1 MKNTAILLVS
11 CPDQKGL
18 NAAIHDF
25 IYRGNGNTLHADEHL
40 DSERNLFLM
49 RVEWDLAGFTLDMRE
64 FAAHFQPI
72 ADRFGMQWRVALS
85 SHRPKIA
92 IFVSRTW
99 QSVGRTAQVEK
110 PGQYVTTTVA
120 GEPIVAVRGS
130 DGKLRAFYNVCRHHA
145 MTVMNEPCGHAQH
158 MRCPY
163 HGWTYSLEGE
173 LRGMT
178 EFEGVCNFD
187 RAQNGLVP
195 VRVETWENFIFVNLD
210 PHAAPLRDF
219 LGALVGLAKPLNFGG
234 LKFVERRSYIQQCN
248 WKVYVD
254 NFLDGGYHVPHMHKG
269 LNSVLDY
276 TNYTIENVDRCC
288 VQSSPVAVDK
298 RSEASAAATR
308 KGDRAYYFWQY
319 PNFMLNW
326 YEGYLDTNL
335 VIPLGVDRC
344 EVIFDFYFGKTSE
357 AQMPYIRESMGVSE
371 RVQQEDIVICDGVQ
385 RGLSS
390 RAYQAGRLSVRREAG
405 EHLFHRLLAA
415 DLNDIRAAAAR

>member
-1 MKNTAILLVS
+1 MEPTLKEVLAS
-11 CPDQKGL
+11 Y
-18 NAAIHDF
+18 NAAARLPYAHTIPASWYTDA
-25 IYRGNGNTLHADEHL
+25 R
-40 DSERNLFLM
+40 
-49 RVEWDLAGFTLDMRE
+49 LAQLELQTVF
-64 FAAHFQPI
+64 
-72 ADRFGMQWRVALS
+72 
-85 SHRPKIA
+85 
-92 IFVSRTW
+92 SRTW
-99 QSVGRTAQVEK
+99 QAVGRTAQVEK
-110 PGQYVTTTVA
+110 PGQYVSATVA
-120 GEPIVAVRGS
+120 KEPVVAVRGS
-130 DGKLRAFYNVCRHHA
+130 DNKLRAFYNVCRHHA
-145 MTVMNEPCGHAQH
+145 MTVMNEPWGQAQH

-163 HGWTYSLEGE
+163 HGWTYNLEGE

-178 EFEGVCNFD
+178 EFEGVCDFD
-187 RAQNGLVP
+187 RAQNGLLP
-195 VRVETWENFIFVNLD
+195 IRVETWENFVFVTLD
-210 PHAAPLRDF
+210 AHAEPLEQF
-219 LGALVGLAKPLNFGG
+219 LGALVGLAKPLGFSD
-234 LKFVERRSYIQQCN
+234 LQFVERRSYIINCN

-276 TNYTIENVDRCC
+276 TNYTIENLDRCC

-298 RSEASAAATR
+298 SSEASAAATR

-335 VIPLGVDRC
+335 VLPLGVNRC
-344 EVIFDFYFGKTSE
+344 EVIFDFYFGDTSE
-357 AQMPYIRESMGVSE
+357 SQMPYIRESMGVSE

-415 DLNDIRAAAAR
+415 DLQDGRVAVAP

>member
-1 MKNTAILLVS
+1 MEPTVKEILAS
-11 CPDQKGL
+11 Y
-18 NAAIHDF
+18 NAAAPLQDAYTIPAPWYTDA
-25 IYRGNGNTLHADEHL
+25 R
-40 DSERNLFLM
+40 
-49 RVEWDLAGFTLDMRE
+49 
-64 FAAHFQPI
+64 I
-72 ADRFGMQWRVALS
+72 AQLELQNVF
-85 SHRPKIA
+85 
-92 IFVSRTW
+92 SRTW
-99 QSVGRTAQVEK
+99 QPVGRTEQVEK
-110 PGQYVTTTVA
+110 LGQYVTATVA

-163 HGWTYSLEGE
+163 HGWTYNLEGE

-195 VRVETWENFIFVNLD
+195 ARVETWENFVFVNLD
-210 PHAAPLRDF
+210 PHAAPLHDS
-219 LGALVGLAKPLNFGG
+219 LGALVGLAKPLNFGE

-298 RSEASAAATR
+298 SSEASAAATR

-344 EVIFDFYFGKTSE
+344 EVIFDFYFGDTSE

-415 DLNDIRAAAAR
+415 DLNDTRAAAAR

>member
-1 MKNTAILLVS
+1 MESTVKEILASYNV
-11 CPDQKGL
+11 
-18 NAAIHDF
+18 AAALQDAYTIPAPWYTDA
-25 IYRGNGNTLHADEHL
+25 R
-40 DSERNLFLM
+40 
-49 RVEWDLAGFTLDMRE
+49 
-64 FAAHFQPI
+64 I
-72 ADRFGMQWRVALS
+72 AQLELQNVF
-85 SHRPKIA
+85 
-92 IFVSRTW
+92 SRTW
-99 QSVGRTAQVEK
+99 QAVGRTAQVEM
-110 PGQYVTTTVA
+110 PGQYVTASVA

-163 HGWTYSLEGE
+163 HGWTYNLEGE

-210 PHAAPLRDF
+210 PRAAPLRDF
-219 LGALVGLAKPLNFGG
+219 LGSLVGLARPLDFGG
-234 LKFVERRSYIQQCN
+234 LKFVERRSYIQKCN

-298 RSEASAAATR
+298 SSEASAAATR

-344 EVIFDFYFGKTSE
+344 EVIFDFYFGDTSE

-415 DLNDIRAAAAR
+415 DLNDTRAAVAR

>member
-1 MKNTAILLVS
+1 MEPSLKDI
-11 CPDQKGL
+11 
-18 NAAIHDF
+18 
-25 IYRGNGNTLHADEHL
+25 L
-40 DSERNLFLM
+40 DSYDAAAPLAQAYTIPAAWYTDARIANLELQAVFSRN
-49 RVEWDLAGFTLDMRE
+49 
-64 FAAHFQPI
+64 
-72 ADRFGMQWRVALS
+72 
-85 SHRPKIA
+85 
-92 IFVSRTW
+92 W
-99 QSVGRTAQVEK
+99 QAVGRLAQLEK
-110 PGQYVTTTVA
+110 PGDYVTATVA
-120 GEPIVAVRGS
+120 NEPIVVVRGR

-145 MTVMNEPCGHAQH
+145 MTVMNAACGHAEH

-163 HGWTYSLEGE
+163 HGWTYNLEGE

-178 EFEGVCNFD
+178 EFEGVKNFE
-187 RAQNGLVP
+187 RADNGLVP
-195 VRVETWENFIFVNLD
+195 VQVEPWENFVFVNLD
-210 PHAAPLRDF
+210 PNAPSLYDS
-219 LGALVGLAKPLNFGG
+219 LGTLVKLAEPLGLGE
-234 LKFVERRSYIQQCN
+234 LKFVERRSYIQNCN

-288 VQSSPVAVDK
+288 VQSSPVSVDA

-335 VIPLGVDRC
+335 VLPLGVDRC
-344 EVIFDFYFGKTSE
+344 EVIFDFYFADTSE
-357 AQMPYIRESMGVSE
+357 ENMPYVRESMGVSE
-371 RVQQEDIVICDGVQ
+371 LVQQEDIVICDGVQ
-385 RGLSS
+385 RGLGS

-415 DLNDIRAAAAR
+415 DLKDSRAAAAR

>member
-1 MKNTAILLVS
+1 MEPS
-11 CPDQKGL
+11 L
-18 NAAIHDF
+18 NDI
-25 IYRGNGNTLHADEHL
+25 L
-40 DSERNLFLM
+40 DSY
-49 RVEWDLAGFTLDMRE
+49 DAAAPLAQAYTIP
-64 FAAHFQPI
+64 AAWYTDP
-72 ADRFGMQWRVALS
+72 RVAHLEL
-85 SHRPKIA
+85 
-92 IFVSRTW
+92 
-99 QSVGRTAQVEK
+99 QSVFSRNWQAVGRLAQLEK
-110 PGQYVTTTVA
+110 PGDYLTASVA
-120 GEPIVAVRGS
+120 NEPIVVVRGR

-145 MTVMNEPCGHAQH
+145 MTVMNEPCGHAEH

-163 HGWTYSLEGE
+163 HGWTYNLEGE

-178 EFEGVCNFD
+178 EFEGVKNFE
-187 RAQNGLVP
+187 RADNGLVP
-195 VRVETWENFIFVNLD
+195 VRVEPWENFVFVNLD
-210 PHAAPLRDF
+210 PNAASLHDF
-219 LGALVGLAKPLNFGG
+219 LGSLVKLVKPLGFGQ
-234 LKFVERRSYIQQCN
+234 LKFVERRSYVQNCN

-288 VQSSPVAVDK
+288 VQSSPVSVDAK
-298 RSEASAAATR
+298 SEASAAATR

-335 VIPLGVDRC
+335 VLPLGVDRC
-344 EVIFDFYFGKTSE
+344 EVIFDFYFGDTSE
-357 AQMPYIRESMGVSE
+357 ANLPYVRESMGVSE
-371 RVQQEDIVICDGVQ
+371 LVQQEDIVICDGVQ

-415 DLNDIRAAAAR
+415 DLKDSRAAFAR

>member
-1 MKNTAILLVS
+1 MEPTVKEILAS
-11 CPDQKGL
+11 Y
-18 NAAIHDF
+18 NAA
-25 IYRGNGNTLHADEHL
+25 
-40 DSERNLFLM
+40 
-49 RVEWDLAGFTLDMRE
+49 
-64 FAAHFQPI
+64 AALPDAYTIPAPWYTDARI
-72 ADRFGMQWRVALS
+72 ARLELQNVF
-85 SHRPKIA
+85 
-92 IFVSRTW
+92 SRTW
-99 QSVGRTAQVEK
+99 QAVGRTAQVEK
-110 PGQYVTTTVA
+110 PGRYVTATVA

-130 DGKLRAFYNVCRHHA
+130 DGILRAFYNVCRHHA

-163 HGWTYSLEGE
+163 HGWTYNLEGE

-178 EFEGVCNFD
+178 EFEGVSNFD

-195 VRVETWENFIFVNLD
+195 VRVEIWENFIFVNLD
-210 PHAAPLRDF
+210 PHAAPLREF
-219 LGALVGLAKPLNFGG
+219 LGALVGLSKPLNFGG

-298 RSEASAAATR
+298 SSEASAAATR

-344 EVIFDFYFGKTSE
+344 QVIFDFYFGDTSE

-390 RAYQAGRLSVRREAG
+390 RAYQASRLSVRREAG
-405 EHLFHRLLAA
+405 EHLFHRLLAT
-415 DLNDIRAAAAR
+415 DLNDTRAAAARWVQLDSAAGRGRLPQSGTRPYEKTD

>member
-1 MKNTAILLVS
+1 MEPTLKEILAS
-11 CPDQKGL
+11 Y
-18 NAAIHDF
+18 NAAAVLQDAYTIPAPWYTDAR
-25 IYRGNGNTLHADEHL
+25 IAQLELH
-40 DSERNLFLM
+40 NVF
-49 RVEWDLAGFTLDMRE
+49 
-64 FAAHFQPI
+64 
-72 ADRFGMQWRVALS
+72 
-85 SHRPKIA
+85 
-92 IFVSRTW
+92 SRTW
-99 QSVGRTAQVEK
+99 QTVGRTSQVEK
-110 PGQYVTTTVA
+110 PGQYVTATVA

-163 HGWTYSLEGE
+163 HGWTYNLEGE

-195 VRVETWENFIFVNLD
+195 VRVEAWENFIFVNLD
-210 PHAAPLRDF
+210 PHAAPLHDF
-219 LGALVGLAKPLNFGG
+219 LGALVGLAQPLNFGR

-276 TNYTIENVDRCC
+276 TNYTIENVDCCC

-298 RSEASAAATR
+298 SSEASAAATR

-335 VIPLGVDRC
+335 VIPLGIDRC
-344 EVIFDFYFGKTSE
+344 EVIFDFYFGDTSE

-415 DLNDIRAAAAR
+415 DLNDTRAAAAR

>member
-1 MKNTAILLVS
+1 MEPTLKEILAS
-11 CPDQKGL
+11 Y
-18 NAAIHDF
+18 NAA
-25 IYRGNGNTLHADEHL
+25 
-40 DSERNLFLM
+40 
-49 RVEWDLAGFTLDMRE
+49 
-64 FAAHFQPI
+64 AALQDAYTIPAPWYTDARI
-72 ADRFGMQWRVALS
+72 AQLELQNVF
-85 SHRPKIA
+85 
-92 IFVSRTW
+92 SRTW

-110 PGQYVTTTVA
+110 PGRYVTATVA

-163 HGWTYSLEGE
+163 HGWTYNLEGE

-210 PHAAPLRDF
+210 PQAAPLQEF
-219 LGALVGLAKPLNFGG
+219 LGALAGLAKPLNFGG
-234 LKFVERRSYIQQCN
+234 LTFFERRSYIQQCN

-298 RSEASAAATR
+298 SSEASAAATR

-344 EVIFDFYFGKTSE
+344 EVIFDFYFGDTSE

-415 DLNDIRAAAAR
+415 DLNDARAAAARQAR

>member
-1 MKNTAILLVS
+1 MEPTLKEILAS
-11 CPDQKGL
+11 Y
-18 NAAIHDF
+18 NAA
-25 IYRGNGNTLHADEHL
+25 
-40 DSERNLFLM
+40 
-49 RVEWDLAGFTLDMRE
+49 
-64 FAAHFQPI
+64 AALQDAYTIPAPWYTDARI
-72 ADRFGMQWRVALS
+72 ARLELQNVF
-85 SHRPKIA
+85 
-92 IFVSRTW
+92 SRTW

-110 PGQYVTTTVA
+110 PGQYVTATVA

-145 MTVMNEPCGHAQH
+145 MTVMNESCGQAQQ

-163 HGWTYSLEGE
+163 HGWTYNLEGE

-210 PHAAPLRDF
+210 PHAAPLQEF
-219 LGALVGLAKPLNFGG
+219 LGALAGLAKPLNFGG
-234 LKFVERRSYIQQCN
+234 LTFVERRSYIQQCN

-298 RSEASAAATR
+298 SSEASAAATR

-344 EVIFDFYFGKTSE
+344 EVIFDFYFGDTSE
-357 AQMPYIRESMGVSE
+357 AQTPYIRESMGVSE

-415 DLNDIRAAAAR
+415 DLNDTRAAAAR

>member
-1 MKNTAILLVS
+1 MEPTLKEMLAS
-11 CPDQKGL
+11 Y
-18 NAAIHDF
+18 NAA
-25 IYRGNGNTLHADEHL
+25 
-40 DSERNLFLM
+40 
-49 RVEWDLAGFTLDMRE
+49 
-64 FAAHFQPI
+64 AALQDAYTIPAPWYTDARI
-72 ADRFGMQWRVALS
+72 AQLELQNVF
-85 SHRPKIA
+85 
-92 IFVSRTW
+92 SRTW
-99 QSVGRTAQVEK
+99 QTVGRTAQVDK
-110 PGQYVTTTVA
+110 PGQYVTATVA

-130 DGKLRAFYNVCRHHA
+130 DGELRAFYNVCRHHA

-163 HGWTYSLEGE
+163 HGWTYNLEGE

-210 PHAAPLRDF
+210 PHAAPLHDF
-219 LGALVGLAKPLNFGG
+219 LGALAGLAKPLNFGG

-298 RSEASAAATR
+298 SSEASAAATR

-344 EVIFDFYFGKTSE
+344 EVIFDFYFGDTSE
-357 AQMPYIRESMGVSE
+357 AQTPYIRESMGVSE

-415 DLNDIRAAAAR
+415 DLNDTRAAAAR

>member
-1 MKNTAILLVS
+1 MEPSLKDI
-11 CPDQKGL
+11 
-18 NAAIHDF
+18 
-25 IYRGNGNTLHADEHL
+25 L
-40 DSERNLFLM
+40 DSY
-49 RVEWDLAGFTLDMRE
+49 DAAAPLAQAYTIP
-64 FAAHFQPI
+64 AAWYTDP
-72 ADRFGMQWRVALS
+72 RVAHLEL
-85 SHRPKIA
+85 
-92 IFVSRTW
+92 
-99 QSVGRTAQVEK
+99 QSVFSRNWQAVGRLAQLEK
-110 PGQYVTTTVA
+110 PGDYITASVA
-120 GEPIVAVRGS
+120 NEPIVVVRGR

-145 MTVMNEPCGHAQH
+145 MTVMNEPCGHAEH

-163 HGWTYSLEGE
+163 HGWTYNLEGE

-178 EFEGVCNFD
+178 EFEGVKNFE
-187 RAQNGLVP
+187 RADNGLVP
-195 VRVETWENFIFVNLD
+195 VRVEPWENFVFVNLD
-210 PHAAPLRDF
+210 PSAPSLHDF
-219 LGALVGLAKPLNFGG
+219 LGSLVKLVKPLGFGQ
-234 LKFVERRSYIQQCN
+234 LKFVERRSYIQNCN

-288 VQSSPVAVDK
+288 VQSSPVSVDAK
-298 RSEASAAATR
+298 SEASAAATR

-335 VIPLGVDRC
+335 VLPLGVDRC
-344 EVIFDFYFGKTSE
+344 QVIFDFYFGDTSE
-357 AQMPYIRESMGVSE
+357 ANMPYVRQSMGVSE
-371 RVQQEDIVICDGVQ
+371 LVQQEDIVICDGVQ

-415 DLNDIRAAAAR
+415 DLKDSRAAFAR

>member
-1 MKNTAILLVS
+1 LVIFAYRKDAIAQIGGENCMEPTLKEILAWY
-11 CPDQKGL
+11 
-18 NAAIHDF
+18 NAA
-25 IYRGNGNTLHADEHL
+25 
-40 DSERNLFLM
+40 
-49 RVEWDLAGFTLDMRE
+49 
-64 FAAHFQPI
+64 AALPDAHTIPASWYTDPRI
-72 ADRFGMQWRVALS
+72 AQLELQNVF
-85 SHRPKIA
+85 
-92 IFVSRTW
+92 SRAW
-99 QSVGRTAQVEK
+99 QAVGRTEQVEK
-110 PGQYVTTTVA
+110 PGQYVTASVA
-120 GEPIVAVRGS
+120 GEPVVAVRGS

-163 HGWTYSLEGE
+163 HGWTYNLEGE

-195 VRVETWENFIFVNLD
+195 IRVETWENFVFVNLD
-210 PHAAPLRDF
+210 PHAASLPEF
-219 LGALVGLAKPLNFGG
+219 LGALVDLAKPLGFGG
-234 LKFVERRSYIQQCN
+234 LQFVERRSYTLNCN

-298 RSEASAAATR
+298 SSEASAAATR

-335 VIPLGVDRC
+335 VLPLGVDRC
-344 EVIFDFYFGKTSE
+344 EVIFDFYFGDTRES
-357 AQMPYIRESMGVSE
+357 QMPYIRESMGVSE
-371 RVQQEDIVICDGVQ
+371 RVQQEDIIICAGVQ

-390 RAYQAGRLSVRREAG
+390 RAYQSGRLSVRREAG

-415 DLNDIRAAAAR
+415 DLQDTRAAVAR

>member
-1 MKNTAILLVS
+1 MEPSLSDI
-11 CPDQKGL
+11 
-18 NAAIHDF
+18 
-25 IYRGNGNTLHADEHL
+25 L
-40 DSERNLFLM
+40 DSY
-49 RVEWDLAGFTLDMRE
+49 DAAAPLAQAYTIP
-64 FAAHFQPI
+64 AAWYTDP
-72 ADRFGMQWRVALS
+72 RVAHLEL
-85 SHRPKIA
+85 
-92 IFVSRTW
+92 
-99 QSVGRTAQVEK
+99 QSVFSRNWQAVGRLAQLEK
-110 PGQYVTTTVA
+110 PGDYITASVA
-120 GEPIVAVRGS
+120 NEPIVVVRGR

-145 MTVMNEPCGHAQH
+145 MTVMNEPCGHAEH

-163 HGWTYSLEGE
+163 HGWTYNLEGE

-178 EFEGVCNFD
+178 EFEGVKNFE
-187 RAQNGLVP
+187 RADNGLVP
-195 VRVETWENFIFVNLD
+195 VRVEPWENFVFVNLD
-210 PHAAPLRDF
+210 PNATSLHDL
-219 LGALVGLAKPLNFGG
+219 LGSLVKLVKPLGFGQ
-234 LKFVERRSYIQQCN
+234 LKFVERRSYIQNCN

-288 VQSSPVAVDK
+288 VQSSPVSVDAK
-298 RSEASAAATR
+298 SEASAAATR

-335 VIPLGVDRC
+335 VLPLGVDRC
-344 EVIFDFYFGKTSE
+344 EVIFDFYFGDTSE
-357 AQMPYIRESMGVSE
+357 ANLPYVRESMGVSE
-371 RVQQEDIVICDGVQ
+371 LVQQEDIVICEGVQ

-415 DLNDIRAAAAR
+415 DLKDSRAAIAR

>member
-1 MKNTAILLVS
+1 MEPTLKEILAS
-11 CPDQKGL
+11 Y
-18 NAAIHDF
+18 NAA
-25 IYRGNGNTLHADEHL
+25 
-40 DSERNLFLM
+40 
-49 RVEWDLAGFTLDMRE
+49 
-64 FAAHFQPI
+64 AALPDAHTIPASWYTEPRI
-72 ADRFGMQWRVALS
+72 AQLEMQNVFSRAWQAL
-85 SHRPKIA
+85 
-92 IFVSRTW
+92 
-99 QSVGRTAQVEK
+99 GRTEQVEK
-110 PGQYVTTTVA
+110 PGQYVTASVA
-120 GEPIVAVRGS
+120 GEPVVAVRGS

-145 MTVMNEPCGHAQH
+145 MTVMNQPCGHAQH

-163 HGWTYSLEGE
+163 HGWTYNLEGE

-178 EFEGVCNFD
+178 EFEGVCDFD
-187 RAQNGLVP
+187 RTQNGLVP
-195 VRVETWENFIFVNLD
+195 IRVETWENFVFVNLD
-210 PHAAPLRDF
+210 PHAAALEEF
-219 LGALVGLAKPLNFGG
+219 LGALVGLAKPLGFAG
-234 LKFVERRSYIQQCN
+234 LQFVERRNYTLNCN

-298 RSEASAAATR
+298 SSEASAAATR

-335 VIPLGVDRC
+335 VLPLGVNRC
-344 EVIFDFYFGKTSE
+344 EVIFDFYFGDTRES
-357 AQMPYIRESMGVSE
+357 QMPYIRESMGVSE
-371 RVQQEDIVICDGVQ
+371 RVQQEDIIICDGVQ

-415 DLNDIRAAAAR
+415 DLQDTRAAVAR

>member
-1 MKNTAILLVS
+1 MEPS
-11 CPDQKGL
+11 L
-18 NAAIHDF
+18 NDI
-25 IYRGNGNTLHADEHL
+25 L
-40 DSERNLFLM
+40 DSY
-49 RVEWDLAGFTLDMRE
+49 DAAAPLAQAYTIP
-64 FAAHFQPI
+64 AAWYTDP
-72 ADRFGMQWRVALS
+72 RVAHLEL
-85 SHRPKIA
+85 
-92 IFVSRTW
+92 
-99 QSVGRTAQVEK
+99 QSVFSRNWQAVGRLAQLEK
-110 PGQYVTTTVA
+110 PGDYLTASVA
-120 GEPIVAVRGS
+120 NEPIVVVRGR

-145 MTVMNEPCGHAQH
+145 MTVMNEPCGHAEH

-163 HGWTYSLEGE
+163 HGWTYNLEGE

-178 EFEGVCNFD
+178 EFEGVKNFE
-187 RAQNGLVP
+187 RADNGLVP
-195 VRVETWENFIFVNLD
+195 VRVEPWENFVFVNLD
-210 PHAAPLRDF
+210 PNATSLHDL
-219 LGALVGLAKPLNFGG
+219 LGSLVKLVKPLGFGQ
-234 LKFVERRSYIQQCN
+234 LKFVERRSYIQNCN

-288 VQSSPVAVDK
+288 VQSSPVSVDAK
-298 RSEASAAATR
+298 SEASAAATR

-335 VIPLGVDRC
+335 VLPLGVDRC
-344 EVIFDFYFGKTSE
+344 EVIFDFYFGDTSE
-357 AQMPYIRESMGVSE
+357 ANLPYVRESMGVSE
-371 RVQQEDIVICDGVQ
+371 LVQQEDIVICDGVQ

-415 DLNDIRAAAAR
+415 DLKDSRAAFAR

>member
-1 MKNTAILLVS
+1 MEPTLKEILAS
-11 CPDQKGL
+11 Y
-18 NAAIHDF
+18 NAA
-25 IYRGNGNTLHADEHL
+25 
-40 DSERNLFLM
+40 
-49 RVEWDLAGFTLDMRE
+49 
-64 FAAHFQPI
+64 AALPDAHTIPSSWYTDPRI
-72 ADRFGMQWRVALS
+72 AQLELQNVF
-85 SHRPKIA
+85 
-92 IFVSRTW
+92 SRAW
-99 QSVGRTAQVEK
+99 QAVGRTAQVEK
-110 PGQYVTTTVA
+110 PGQYVTASVA
-120 GEPIVAVRGS
+120 GEPVVAVRGS

-163 HGWTYSLEGE
+163 HGWTYNLEGE

-195 VRVETWENFIFVNLD
+195 IRVETWENFVFVNLD
-210 PHAAPLRDF
+210 PHPAALEEF
-219 LGALVGLAKPLNFGG
+219 LGALVGLAKPLGFGG
-234 LKFVERRSYIQQCN
+234 LHFVERRSYTLNCN

-288 VQSSPVAVDK
+288 VQSSPVAVAK
-298 RSEASAAATR
+298 SSEASAAATR

-335 VIPLGVDRC
+335 VLPLGVDRC
-344 EVIFDFYFGKTSE
+344 EVIFDFYFGDTRES
-357 AQMPYIRESMGVSE
+357 QMPYIRESMGVSE
-371 RVQQEDIVICDGVQ
+371 RVQQEDITICDGVQ

-415 DLNDIRAAAAR
+415 DLQDTRAAVAH

>member
-1 MKNTAILLVS
+1 MEPTLKEILAS
-11 CPDQKGL
+11 Y
-18 NAAIHDF
+18 NAAAALPDAH
-25 IYRGNGNTLHADEHL
+25 TLPASWYTDA
-40 DSERNLFLM
+40 R
-49 RVEWDLAGFTLDMRE
+49 
-64 FAAHFQPI
+64 I
-72 ADRFGMQWRVALS
+72 AQLELQNVFSRAWQ
-85 SHRPKIA
+85 A
-92 IFVSRTW
+92 I
-99 QSVGRTAQVEK
+99 GRTAQVEK
-110 PGQYVTTTVA
+110 PGQYVTASVA
-120 GEPIVAVRGS
+120 GEPVVAVRGS

-145 MTVMNEPCGHAQH
+145 MAVMNEPCGHAQH

-163 HGWTYSLEGE
+163 HGWTYNLEGE

-178 EFEGVCNFD
+178 EFEGVCNFE
-187 RAQNGLVP
+187 RSQNGLVP
-195 VRVETWENFIFVNLD
+195 IRVETWENFVFVNLD
-210 PHAAPLRDF
+210 DHAGPLQEF
-219 LGALVGLAKPLNFGG
+219 LGALVGLAKPLGFGG
-234 LKFVERRSYIQQCN
+234 LQFVERRSYTLNCN

-298 RSEASAAATR
+298 TSEASAAATR

-335 VIPLGVDRC
+335 VLPLSVDRC
-344 EVIFDFYFGKTSE
+344 EVIFDFYFGDTRES
-357 AQMPYIRESMGVSE
+357 QMPYIRESMGVSE

-390 RAYQAGRLSVRREAG
+390 RAYQSGRLSVRREAG

-415 DLNDIRAAAAR
+415 DLQDTRVAVAR